1 MGARVIKY
9 TLAARGSTYKLG
21 ARAVKYILG
30 TRGGTYKLGA
40 RAGKH
45 RLGARAG
52 KHRLEVGAGTK
63 GQGRGPGNTNTLK
76 RIKTGENYAET
87 IIAMAENVRTSST
100 TKQILTTFNE
110 LKARCRYC

>member
-1 MGARVIKY
+1 MPGLLNTYWGPGAVH
-9 TLAARGSTYKLG
+9 TNWGPGLVDTDWGPGLVNTDWG
-21 ARAVKYILG
+21 PG
-30 TRGGTYKLGA
+30 
-40 RAGKH
+40 
-45 RLGARAG
+45 
-52 KHRLEVGAGTK
+52 LEVGAGTK

>member
-9 TLAARGSTYKLG
+9 TLAARDSTYKLG

-45 RLGARAG
+45 RLGAG
-52 KHRLEVGAGTK
+52 LEVGAGTK
-63 GQGRGPGNTNTLK
+63 GQGRGPGNTNTLN